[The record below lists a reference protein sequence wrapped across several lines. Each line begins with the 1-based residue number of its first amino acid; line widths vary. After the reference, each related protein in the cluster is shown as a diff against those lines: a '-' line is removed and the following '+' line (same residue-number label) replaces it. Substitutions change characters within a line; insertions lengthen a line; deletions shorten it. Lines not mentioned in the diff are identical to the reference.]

1 MVKHRRLRGP
11 APGTATGRPRRRA
24 LIEKRRDR
32 IERGRA
38 LREAVPRSAHAEWR
52 PGQDRTDPI
61 TILERQAKSRVKE
74 LIPVRYARMAES
86 PFAFFRGAA
95 AVMAMDLAA
104 TPSTGLPVQACGD
117 AHVNN
122 FGKFAT
128 PERNLLFDINDFDET
143 LPGPWEWDVKRL
155 CASLAIVV
163 RQRGFRPVD
172 GERVVEAA
180 ARTYR
185 EHMAEYARMRML
197 EVWYDRI
204 AVEDVIAHFP
214 ARYRDAVRRD
224 VERAQKRDHRR
235 AVAKLTKPVDGES
248 RFVEDPPLVVHVDK
262 AGYGKDDVAAMLED
276 YRSSLAVERRVL
288 LDRFELVD
296 VARRVVGVGSVGT
309 RCWLALFEGP
319 FHPDGDPLVLQIK
332 EAQPSVLEPYVGT
345 CGFEHGGLRVVAG
358 QRMIQAASDLF
369 LGWCTAPSGRKY
381 YVRQLWD
388 VKGQSDPMT
397 MTPSG
402 LGYYGALC
410 AWTLSRAHAR
420 TGDAAAIAGYLG
432 RSNRFDRAIVEF
444 STRYAEINETDHAHL
459 CEAVRSG
466 RVRAA

>member
-1 MVKHRRLRGP
+1 M
-11 APGTATGRPRRRA
+11 
-24 LIEKRRDR
+24 IEKRRDR
-32 IERGRA
+32 TERGRA
-38 LREAVPRSAHAEWR
+38 LRETVPRSAHAEWTAPKSR
-52 PGQDRTDPI
+52 KDPVAV
-61 TILERQAKSRVKE
+61 LERQAKSRLKE
-74 LIPVRYARMAES
+74 LVPVRYARMAES

-104 TPSTGLPVQACGD
+104 TPSTGLRVQACGD

-155 CASLAIVV
+155 CASLAIVT
-163 RQRGFRPVD
+163 RQRGFRPEE
-172 GERVVEAA
+172 GERVIEAA

-185 EHMAEYARMRML
+185 EHMADYARMRML

-204 AVEDVIAHFP
+204 AVDDVIAHFP

-248 RFVEDPPLVVHVDK
+248 RFVEDPPLVVHVENTEHTL
-262 AGYGKDDVAAMLED
+262 DDVHATLAD
-276 YRSSLAVERRVL
+276 YRRSLAEERRVL
-288 LDRFELVD
+288 LDRFQLVD

-319 FHPDGDPLVLQIK
+319 FHPNGDPLVLQVK
-332 EAQPSVLEPYVGT
+332 EAQPSVLEPYVGK
-345 CGFEHGGLRVVAG
+345 CGFEHGGQRVVAG

-369 LGWCTAPSGRKY
+369 LGWCTAPSGHKY
-381 YVRQLWD
+381 YVRQMWD
-388 VKGQSDPMT
+388 VKGQGDPMT

-402 LGYYGALC
+402 LGYYAALC

-420 TGDAAAIAGYLG
+420 TGDAAAISGYLG
-432 RSNRFDRAIVEF
+432 KSNRFDRAIVEF
-444 STRYAEINETDHAHL
+444 STRYAEVNEKDHARL
-459 CEAVRSG
+459 CEAIRDG
-466 RVRAA
+466 RLRAA

>member
-1 MVKHRRLRGP
+1 M
-11 APGTATGRPRRRA
+11 TET
-24 LIEKRRDR
+24 RRDR

-38 LREAVPRSAHAEWR
+38 LRESVPRSAHGEWQPSQSR
-52 PGQDRTDPI
+52 KDPI
-61 TILERQAKSRVKE
+61 AVLERQAKSRVKE
-74 LIPVRYARMAES
+74 LVPVRYARMAES

-104 TPSTGLPVQACGD
+104 TPATGLRVQACGD

-155 CASLAIVV
+155 CTSLAIVA
-163 RQRGFRPVD
+163 RQRGFRVEE
-172 GERVVEAA
+172 GERVIEAA

-185 EHMAEYARMRML
+185 EHMADYARMRML

-214 ARYRDAVRRD
+214 ARYRGAVRRD

-248 RFVEDPPLVVHVDK
+248 RFVEDPPLVVHVDR
-262 AGYGKDDVAAMLED
+262 AGHGKDVVDAMLED
-276 YRSSLAVERRVL
+276 YRRSLAVERRVL
-288 LDRFELVD
+288 LDRYTLVD

-332 EAQPSVLEPYVGT
+332 EAQPSVLEPYVGA

-381 YVRQLWD
+381 YVRQMWD

-410 AWTLSRAHAR
+410 AWTLARAHAR

-432 RSNRFDRAIVEF
+432 KSNRFDRAIVEF
-444 STRYAEINETDHAHL
+444 SARYAEVNEKDHAAL
-459 CEAVRSG
+459 CAAIRDG
-466 RVRAA
+466 RVQAA

>member
-1 MVKHRRLRGP
+1 M
-11 APGTATGRPRRRA
+11 
-24 LIEKRRDR
+24 D
-32 IERGRA
+32 RGRA
-38 LREAVPRSAHAEWR
+38 LRESVPRSAHAEWKPR
-52 PGQDRTDPI
+52 RDRKDPVAV
-61 TILERQAKSRVKE
+61 LERQAKSRVKE

-95 AVMAMDLAA
+95 AVMAMDLST
-104 TPSTGLPVQACGD
+104 TPATGLRVQTCGD

-128 PERNLLFDINDFDET
+128 PERNMLFDMNDFDET

-155 CASLAIVV
+155 CASLAIVA
-163 RQRGFRPVD
+163 RQRGFRPED
-172 GERVVEAA
+172 GTLVVEAA

-185 EHMAEYARMRML
+185 EHMADYARMRML

-204 AVEDVIAHFP
+204 AVDDVIAHFP
-214 ARYRDAVRRD
+214 PRYRALVRRD
-224 VERAQKRDHRR
+224 VERAQRRDHRR
-235 AVAKLTKPVDGES
+235 AAARLTKPVAGES

-262 AGYGKDDVAAMLED
+262 AGYGIDDVHAMLED
-276 YRSSLAVERRVL
+276 YRRSLGEERRVL
-288 LDRFELVD
+288 LDRYHLVD

-319 FHPDGDPLVLQIK
+319 YHPQGDPLVLQVK
-332 EAQPSVLEPYVGT
+332 EAEASVLEPYVGA
-345 CGFEHGGLRVVAG
+345 CGFAHGGLRVVAG

-369 LGWCTAPSGRKY
+369 LGWCTAPSGRRY
-381 YVRQLWD
+381 YVRQMWD

-397 MTPSG
+397 MTPTA

-432 RSNRFDRAIVEF
+432 KSNRFDRALAEF
-444 STRYAEINETDHAHL
+444 SARYAEVNEKDHARL
-459 CEAVRSG
+459 VAAIRDG
-466 RVRAA
+466 RLRAA

>member
-1 MVKHRRLRGP
+1 M
-11 APGTATGRPRRRA
+11 
-24 LIEKRRDR
+24 IETRRDR
-32 IERGRA
+32 MERGRA
-38 LREAVPRSAHAEWR
+38 LRESVPRSAHGEWTPSR
-52 PGQDRTDPI
+52 DRKDPI
-61 TILERQAKSRVKE
+61 AVLERQARSRVKE
-74 LIPVRYARMAES
+74 LVPVRYARMAES

-95 AVMAMDLAA
+95 AVMALDLST
-104 TPSTGLPVQACGD
+104 TPATGLRVQACGD

-163 RQRGFRPVD
+163 RQRGLAPSD
-172 GERVVEAA
+172 GDRIVEAA

-185 EHMAEYARMRML
+185 EHMADYARMRML

-224 VERAQKRDHRR
+224 VERAQRRDHRR

-248 RFVEDPPLVVHVDK
+248 RFVEDPPLVVHVENTEHNPE
-262 AGYGKDDVAAMLED
+262 DVHEMLAD
-276 YRSSLAVERRVL
+276 YRRSLPEERRVL
-288 LDRFELVD
+288 LDRFQLVD

-319 FHPDGDPLVLQIK
+319 YHPDGDPLVLQIK
-332 EAQPSVLEPYVGT
+332 EAQPSVLEPYVGK

-381 YVRQLWD
+381 YVRQMWD
-388 VKGQSDPMT
+388 VKGQGDPMT

-402 LGYYGALC
+402 LSYYGALC

-432 RSNRFDRAIVEF
+432 KSNRFDRAMVEF
-444 STRYAEINETDHAHL
+444 ATRYADVNEKDHGRL
-459 CEAVRSG
+459 CAAIRDG